1 MKSNPKLI
9 SKSSASPSHK
19 AGSSVKKPLI
29 IAAVL
34 VVVIMIVSL
43 IAINLTTKKIS
54 QGEVSGIEKVVSNK
68 AGQLFVTGGTSDWWK
83 YIADASYDGKAL
95 SQLDP
100 FKENKNIN
108 KLGYA
113 MYASTDDSIKS
124 GGALRITYLETKD
137 NESATEL
144 QGWFE
149 AKKDAS
155 RPYNVRT
162 KDNIVAIG
170 PSWAF
175 DNSLYFT
182 DSSLGNDSTY
192 LNQTASANRN
202 ANIGYGYLNFSNY
215 FSAMLNSKNDADAK
229 TILNEY
235 IKYEFGIKDKK
246 GVWVG
251 NASTYNSLWK
261 GKFVEG
267 GFDSSLLDPKKAE
280 DIIQNRQKVISDNGQ
295 ELIVDPRESSLLSDV
310 FVAAPGKSTDT
321 AIKSFKDYFKSYD
334 EAFSKEGFSES
345 SSLLRGTLN
354 ISAWNA
360 TISGGGQKEE
370 NLSTFLFAG
379 KNNEMAFTFLRNPN
393 A

>member
-1 MKSNPKLI
+1 MKSNPQLVP
-9 SKSSASPSHK
+9 KSSNPALNK
-19 AGSSVKKPLI
+19 QGSSVKKPFI
-29 IAAVL
+29 IAAILLVL
-34 VVVIMIVSL
+34 LMIGSL
-43 IAINLTTKKIS
+43 ITINLTTKKIS
-54 QGEVSGIEKVVSNK
+54 QGEVSGIEKVVSSK

-83 YIADASYDGKAL
+83 YIADASYDGKTLAKL
-95 SQLDP
+95 NP
-100 FKENKNIN
+100 VAENKNIN

-113 MYASTDDSIKS
+113 LYESNDESIKS

-137 NESATEL
+137 NESANSL
-144 QGWFE
+144 QAWFE
-149 AKKDAS
+149 SKKDPAQ
-155 RPYNVRT
+155 PYNVRI

-192 LNQTASANRN
+192 LSQTATANRN
-202 ANIGYGYLNFSNY
+202 ASIGYGYLNFGNY
-215 FSAMLNSKNDADAK
+215 FAAMMNSKNDADAK

-235 IKYEFGIKDKK
+235 IKYEFGLKDKK

-251 NASTYNSLWK
+251 NAATYNSLWK

-267 GFDSSLLDPKKAE
+267 GFDSSVLDPKKAE
-280 DIIQNRQKVISDNGQ
+280 DIIQNRQKVISDNGE

-310 FVAAPGKSTDT
+310 FVAAPGKSTDN
-321 AIKSFKDYFKSYD
+321 AIKSFKDYFKPYD
-334 EAFSKEGFSES
+334 DAFSKEGFSES